1 MSSFNLNE
9 SFIRSYPTP
18 EKTTEIY
25 DSKING
31 LAVRIFPTGTKSFV
45 YRYKWGNRS
54 KRYTIGQ
61 FPKLSLTRARE
72 LAKDLYAKIR
82 LGIDP
87 ILEKKERI
95 EEQKSPSFRRL
106 KKEYIAKHL
115 STVRESTSN
124 EFERIINKEL
134 TSLNSLQLNQIT
146 KSRVL
151 KILDKKAYAEEH
163 PTQANQIKIVLSSM
177 YSFALKRDLVDANL
191 MSSISTYA
199 TGESKRHR
207 YYSESEISEIW
218 NQIEL
223 MPSPTKHTFQ
233 ILFLLGQRK
242 SETLKMKWDDI
253 DSSNQIWIIPPH
265 LAKNK
270 QEHHIPIPKAAF
282 KIINS
287 LNKKSQYVFQSPVK
301 DGCPIQSIKRQTK
314 KVKDGSEIKDF
325 RVHDI
330 RRTMATYLAKLGTD
344 RTVIGKI
351 LNHKGLSGDNSVTAI
366 YDRYNYEAEKRR
378 AIQNWEDCLMKIIV

>member
-1 MSSFNLNE
+1 MSSLNFNE
-9 SFIRSYPTP
+9 SFIRSYPAP
-18 EKTTEIY
+18 QKTTEIY
-25 DSKING
+25 DSRVNG

-45 YRYKWGNRS
+45 YRYKWASQS

-61 FPKLSLTRARE
+61 FPKISLTQARE

-87 ILEKKERI
+87 MLEKKEKI
-95 EEQKSPSFRRL
+95 ADQKSLSFRML
-106 KKEYIAKHL
+106 KKEYISKHL
-115 STVRESTSN
+115 CTVRESTSD
-124 EFERIINKEL
+124 EFKRIINKEL
-134 TSLNSLQLNQIT
+134 SSLNSLQLNQIT
-146 KSRVL
+146 KTKIL
-151 KILDKKAYAEEH
+151 KILDKKAYTDKH

-177 YSFALKRDLVDANL
+177 YSFAVKRDLFDVNL

-199 TGESKRHR
+199 TGDSKRHR

-218 NQIEL
+218 NHIEL
-223 MPSPTKHTFQ
+223 MPFPTRQEFQ

-265 LAKNK
+265 LANNK
-270 QEHHIPIPKAAF
+270 QEHHIPIPECAS

-287 LNKKSQYVFQSPVK
+287 LKRKSEYVFQSPVK
-301 DGCPIQSIKRQTK
+301 SDYPIQSIKRQTK
-314 KVKDGSEIKDF
+314 KVKAESTVKDF

-330 RRTMATYLAKLGTD
+330 SRTVATYLAKLGID
-344 RTVIGKI
+344 RTVIDKI

-366 YDRYNYEAEKRR
+366 YDRYNYEAEKRN
-378 AIQNWEDCLMKIIV
+378 AIQNWESCLMKII